1 MSNDAKLLQWDIGA
15 VKVVRVEEHEIPVP
29 SDELIPEM
37 GKLIEK
43 HSQWLK
49 PWAVSENNEIR
60 LSIHSF
66 LVMSENTQ
74 IIIDTCLGVS
84 SQMPVP
90 PAEDFPER
98 LSEALGTSLESIDVV
113 LCTHLH
119 MDHVGWNMR
128 EINGESVPTFPNARY
143 LFSKEEIEQSGS
155 DSENYDPTVMEP
167 SVQPIIDL
175 GLADFVESDHEIT
188 SEVRLVPTPGHTPGH
203 VSVLISSEGEEAL
216 ITGDM
221 THSPIQFAEPT
232 LCSSF
237 DWDTDMSTATREA
250 IIDRFVDSGTLFL
263 GTHFAPP
270 TSGLLKSSETGVFFS
285 ISESEF

>member
-1 MSNDAKLLQWDIGA
+1 MKLLQWDIGA
-15 VKVVRVEEHEIPVP
+15 VKVVRVEEHVLPVP
-29 SDELIPEM
+29 SEELIPGM
-37 GKLIEK
+37 KNLIDK

-49 PWAVSENNEIR
+49 PWAVSEDNEIL

-66 LVMSENTQ
+66 LVISENTK
-74 IIIDTCLGVS
+74 IVIDTCIGVS
-84 SQMPVP
+84 PQLPVL

-98 LSEALGTSLESIDVV
+98 LSKALGTSLESIDVV

-128 EINGESVPTFPNARY
+128 EIDGASVPTFPNARY

-155 DSENYDPTVMEP
+155 GSENYDPTVMEP

-175 GLADFVESDHEIT
+175 GLADFVESNHEVT
-188 SEVRLVPTPGHTPGH
+188 SEVRLVSTPGHTPGH

-221 THSPIQFAEPT
+221 AHSPIQFAEPS

-237 DWDTDMSTATREA
+237 DWDTAMSTATRET
-250 IIDRFVDSGTLFL
+250 IIDRFVDSETLFL

-270 TSGLLKSSETGVFFS
+270 TSGLLRSSETGVFFS
-285 ISESEF
+285 VSGNDQ

>member
-1 MSNDAKLLQWDIGA
+1 MGNEMDLLQWNIGD
-15 VKVVRVEEHEIPVP
+15 VKVIRVEEHVLPVP
-29 SDELIPEM
+29 SEELIPGM
-37 GKLIEK
+37 NRLIDT

-49 PWAVSENNEIR
+49 PWAVSEANEIL

-66 LVMSENTQ
+66 LVISEGTK
-74 IIIDTCLGVS
+74 IVVDTCIGVS

-98 LSEALGTSLESIDVV
+98 LSEALGTPLENIDVV
-113 LCTHLH
+113 LCTHFH

-128 EINGESVPTFPNARY
+128 EVNGDDVPTFPNARY
-143 LFSKEEIEQSGS
+143 LFSKAEIEQSGP

-221 THSPIQFAEPT
+221 THSPIQFAEPS

-237 DWDTDMSTATREA
+237 DWDTDMSTATRETV
-250 IIDRFVDSGTLFL
+250 IERFVDTETLFL

-270 TSGLLKSSETGVFFS
+270 TSGLLRSSESGVYFSVTGN
-285 ISESEF
+285 E

>member
-1 MSNDAKLLQWDIGA
+1 MELLQWNIGA
-15 VKVVRVEEHEIPVP
+15 VKVIRVEEHVIPVP
-29 SDELIPEM
+29 SEDLIPEM
-37 GKLIEK
+37 DRHIEA
-43 HSQWLK
+43 HAEWLK
-49 PWAVSENNEIR
+49 PWAVSDANEIL

-66 LVMSENTQ
+66 LVISGDTN
-74 IIIDTCLGVS
+74 IIIDTCIGVS

-98 LSEALGTSLESIDVV
+98 ISEALGTPLESIDVV

-128 EINGESVPTFPNARY
+128 DIGGENVPTFPNARY
-143 LFSKEEIEQSGS
+143 LFSKAEIEQSS
-155 DSENYDPTVMEP
+155 ADSENYDPTVMEP

-175 GLADFVESDHEIT
+175 GLADFVESDYEIT
-188 SEVRLVPTPGHTPGH
+188 SEVRLLSTPGHTPGH

-221 THSPIQFAEPT
+221 THSPIQFAEPS

-237 DWDTDMSTATREA
+237 DWDTDMSTATRERV
-250 IIDRFVDSGTLFL
+250 IERFVNSETLFL

-270 TSGLLKSSETGVFFS
+270 TSGLLRSSENGVFFS
-285 ISESEF
+285 ISESEH

>member
-1 MSNDAKLLQWDIGA
+1 MENEVDLLQWNIGD
-15 VKVVRVEEHEIPVP
+15 VKVVRVEEHVLPVP
-29 SDELIPEM
+29 SEELIPGMDELIDT
-37 GKLIEK
+37 

-49 PWAVSENNEIR
+49 PWAVSEANEIL

-66 LVMSENTQ
+66 LVISEGTQ
-74 IIIDTCLGVS
+74 IVVDTCIGVS

-98 LSEALGTSLESIDVV
+98 LSEALGTPLENIDVV

-128 EINGESVPTFPNARY
+128 EINGANVPTFPNARY
-143 LFSKEEIEQSGS
+143 LFSRSEIEQSGP

-167 SVQPIIDL
+167 SVQPLIDL

-203 VSVLISSEGEEAL
+203 VSVLIASEGEEAL

-221 THSPIQFAEPT
+221 THSPIQFAEPS

-237 DWDTDMSTATREA
+237 DWDTDMSTATRKAVIE
-250 IIDRFVDSGTLFL
+250 RFVDTETIFL

-270 TSGLLKSSETGVFFS
+270 TSGLLRTSETGVYFS
-285 ISESEF
+285 VNGNE

>member
-1 MSNDAKLLQWDIGA
+1 
-15 VKVVRVEEHEIPVP
+15 
-29 SDELIPEM
+29 
-37 GKLIEK
+37 
-43 HSQWLK
+43 
-49 PWAVSENNEIR
+49 
-60 LSIHSF
+60 
-66 LVMSENTQ
+66 
-74 IIIDTCLGVS
+74 
-84 SQMPVP
+84 MPVP

-98 LSEALGTSLESIDVV
+98 ISEALGTPLESIDVV

-143 LFSKEEIEQSGS
+143 LFSKAEIEQSS
-155 DSENYDPTVMEP
+155 ADSENYDPTVMEP

-175 GLADFVESDHEIT
+175 GLADFVESDYEIT
-188 SEVRLVPTPGHTPGH
+188 PEVRLLSTPGHTPGH

-221 THSPIQFAEPT
+221 THSPIQFAEPS

-237 DWDTDMSTATREA
+237 DWDTDMSTATRERV
-250 IIDRFVDSGTLFL
+250 IERFVNSETLFL

-270 TSGLLKSSETGVFFS
+270 TSGLLRSSENGVFFS
-285 ISESEF
+285 ISESEH